1 MEEIDLV
8 QLFRYYLKKS
18 PIIILTT
25 ILAIL
30 IGYLYVE
37 YIQIPMYH
45 GSTTIILVQNN
56 DNEDSFDVTQN
67 ELTVN
72 EKLVST
78 YSEIIRSRRVLEQ
91 VIENLKLKTSTAD
104 LADRIEVSSVSETYI
119 IKVTVSDKSN
129 KKAVEIA
136 NEVAEVFKK
145 EISDIYNLE
154 NVSTVDKAIVEKKP
168 YNVNKAKYLVI
179 FALAG
184 IVLSSG
190 VIFVIYYFD
199 NTIKNKKEIEEKLQ
213 LAVLGEIPVAKKLDK
228 KSKRRK
234 NKKKKRDK
242 KLENNNLI
250 ITDNKKVDD
259 IDEEIIE
266 PKEEVKKV
274 KKTTTRKSNS
284 KKASTA
290 KSDTKKTTTKSN
302 TSKSSTKKKNTKESV
317 KQTSKEVEGGDKDE
331 GINS

>member
-1 MEEIDLV
+1 MREIDLV

-45 GSTTIILVQNN
+45 GTTTIILVQKN
-56 DNEDSFDVTQN
+56 DKEDSFDVTQS

-78 YSEIIRSRRVLEQ
+78 YSEIVKSRMVLEK
-91 VIENLKLKTSTAD
+91 VIDNLELKISTNKLTKKID
-104 LADRIEVSSVSETYI
+104 VSAVTDTYI
-119 IKVTVSDKSN
+119 IKISVSDKDKNKAAKISN
-129 KKAVEIA
+129 EIA
-136 NEVAEVFKK
+136 NVFKN
-145 EISDIYNLE
+145 EVTNIYNLE
-154 NVSTVDKAIVEKKP
+154 NVSIVDKAIVEKKP

-234 NKKKKRDK
+234 NQKKKRDK